1 MTWLSPKTENY
12 KAIYGGLRLGM
23 EGDSEVRV
31 SQDCVNPCDCVCV
44 CGTGDRCSGTSLE
57 HGSHRLVP
65 LGTLWED

>member
-23 EGDSEVRV
+23 EGDFEVRA
-31 SQDCVNPCDCVCV
+31 SQVCACDCACDCVCPGGV
-44 CGTGDRCSGTSLE
+44 CDCTSLE